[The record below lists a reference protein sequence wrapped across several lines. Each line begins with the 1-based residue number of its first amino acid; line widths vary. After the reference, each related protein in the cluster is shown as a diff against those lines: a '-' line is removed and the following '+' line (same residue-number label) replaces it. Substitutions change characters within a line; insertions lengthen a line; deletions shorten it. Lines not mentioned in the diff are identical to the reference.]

1 MRLQRRLAADIL
13 KVGKS
18 RVWLDPTKMGEIE
31 KAITRADVRKLIKKG
46 YIKALPEK
54 IHMPKEKRKKK
65 KGLGSR
71 KGTKFSRLSRKRR
84 WISTVRALRNMLREL
99 KSSGQIDNRTYRKLR
114 LLVKGGMFRSRS
126 HLRTYLEQHDL
137 LKEVEK

>member
-18 RVWLDPTKMGEIE
+18 RVWLDPTKREEIE
-31 KAITRADVRKLIKKG
+31 KAITRADIKRLIKKG

-54 IHMPKEKRKKK
+54 VHKPREKVKKK
-65 KGLGSR
+65 KHAGSR
-71 KGTKFSRLSRKRR
+71 KGTKFSRLPAKRR
-84 WISTVRALRNMLREL
+84 WIHTVRALRALLKEL
-99 KSSGQIDNRTYRKLR
+99 KSSGQISTPTYRKLR

-137 LKEVEK
+137 LKK